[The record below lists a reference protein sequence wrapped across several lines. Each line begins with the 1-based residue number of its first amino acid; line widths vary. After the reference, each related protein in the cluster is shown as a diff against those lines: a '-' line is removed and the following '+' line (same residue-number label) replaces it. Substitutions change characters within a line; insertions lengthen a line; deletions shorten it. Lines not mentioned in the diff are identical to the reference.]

1 MDPDFDFIISQFICI
16 QLPMPDSIGR
26 TSASPGAATAGLI
39 QPQILGEPVHHP
51 HVAAA
56 VVRQDISTTRS
67 LLAGFRCLFKGFI
80 SPGST
85 LCFRRGSTDSSGLLL
100 IV

>member
-1 MDPDFDFIISQFICI
+1 
-16 QLPMPDSIGR
+16 MPDSIGR
-26 TSASPGAATAGLI
+26 TGAIPGAAAAAGGLI
-39 QPQILGEPVHHP
+39 QPQIPEEPVHHP